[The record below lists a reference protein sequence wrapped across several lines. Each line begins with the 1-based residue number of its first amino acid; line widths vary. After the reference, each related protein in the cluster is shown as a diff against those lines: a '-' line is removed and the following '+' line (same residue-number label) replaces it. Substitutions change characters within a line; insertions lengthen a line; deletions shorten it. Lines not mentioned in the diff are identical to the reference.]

1 MSLLKSKHVDFDQE
15 WQGIKPAVE
24 VLLSGSFEPFSH
36 EKWQSIYHSVYSICT
51 NPGTPQDET
60 LFYHLRD
67 VLVKRVTYI
76 ADVLEEKLDDAD
88 FLGLYQTHFCTYSTG
103 TNYVSELFSYLN
115 RYWIRYAHS
124 EYGQAPVSGVY
135 PIPELA
141 LRIWRDIVYYR
152 LKNQLVSAIL
162 RLFRQARAAANDYFE
177 HGTLISS
184 IVEIYIS
191 LGLNKQD
198 TLKLYREDLE
208 VPFLK
213 DTENYYSTL
222 ADTLLSRISI
232 AEYLILV
239 EGLCKQEE
247 NRCEGKMHRTT
258 VMQTRQTCCRVLVD
272 LHAEKICEEVESFLD
287 NNQIDDLRRLFL
299 LFSELP
305 TNQALLTLKGILKKY
320 IERRGLEVA
329 KSFEHNHAIQS
340 PEEYIEALVDIR
352 FKFFDLIKNAFNSH
366 ALMRTAL
373 DQACRSF
380 ANSHPRLPELLA
392 TYSHILMTKMNRGD
406 DSAMEAKIENIGV
419 VFCLLDD
426 KDIFKHMYAKLLS
439 NRLLQGDSA
448 STDYEMLLV
457 QKLRDVCGCD
467 FVSKL
472 QKMFSDKIMS
482 NNINI
487 AFKSWENSQLE
498 QTDHNRSFDVS
509 FDVLTA
515 GVWPLSIPNQN
526 EYERNFPQCLQLA
539 VEKFASFYDTQ
550 SNGRRLHWVHG
561 ISNGLLRC
569 VQSSKTFEFHVSY
582 YQMIL
587 LLLYNQRN
595 AYSEMELAKIT
606 GISVPDIRHNM
617 QPLQKLKLITVCN
630 PNATSSQDIYEL
642 NVHFAAKRSHIIVLP
657 KMSQLRSPKA
667 KSPMTTREVSEDRK
681 MTMQAAIVRIMKAR
695 REYSFE
701 AILSDATQMLSNQ
714 FVPSKAFLQQ
724 NLDLL
729 VEKEYIRVAAH
740 TSHGATTAAVP
751 ARQSSVVYSYIA

>member
-51 NPGTPQDET
+51 NPGSPQDET

-76 ADVLEEKLDDAD
+76 ADVLEENLDDAD

-258 VMQTRQTCCRVLVD
+258 VKQTRQTCCRVLVD

-482 NNINI
+482 NNMNI

-498 QTDHNRSFDVS
+498 QTDHNRSFDVL
-509 FDVLTA
+509 FD
-515 GVWPLSIPNQN
+515 
-526 EYERNFPQCLQLA
+526 
-539 VEKFASFYDTQ
+539 
-550 SNGRRLHWVHG
+550 
-561 ISNGLLRC
+561 
-569 VQSSKTFEFHVSY
+569 
-582 YQMIL
+582 
-587 LLLYNQRN
+587 
-595 AYSEMELAKIT
+595 
-606 GISVPDIRHNM
+606 
-617 QPLQKLKLITVCN
+617 
-630 PNATSSQDIYEL
+630 
-642 NVHFAAKRSHIIVLP
+642 
-657 KMSQLRSPKA
+657 
-667 KSPMTTREVSEDRK
+667 
-681 MTMQAAIVRIMKAR
+681 
-695 REYSFE
+695 
-701 AILSDATQMLSNQ
+701 
-714 FVPSKAFLQQ
+714 
-724 NLDLL
+724 
-729 VEKEYIRVAAH
+729 
-740 TSHGATTAAVP
+740 
-751 ARQSSVVYSYIA
+751 